1 MNMVNGGERESARE
15 ALGCI
20 RRGRNATGLQSRV
33 GGVGGPFSF

>member
-20 RRGRNATGLQSRV
+20 RRGRNDRPSVTG
-33 GGVGGPFSF
+33 GGGGGPFFF